1 MTWSCHAT
9 GRASTVG
16 RIVTITLADRRNR
29 LARRHHLAP
38 GTRAIDAP
46 TAANSVVGLHGSD
59 PVTVYLSLAARVNGI
74 DVAGV
79 DAAMYDDRQLI
90 RLLGMRRTVFTA
102 PYDLARIIQA
112 SCAPSLA
119 ATERRTLAKAI
130 VDGEMDADGDAW
142 LNRVGDAALTAIDRL
157 GGEALATE
165 ITPLVPQFS
174 SKIVLGRGTKY
185 ENPLAASSK
194 ILFLLAVEG
203 HVVRTRP
210 RGTWTSSLYRW
221 SRPETWL
228 GAPLLG
234 LDLVDAERQLIE
246 RWLRTYG
253 PGTMADLRWWTGWT
267 LTRVKRA
274 LAGLH
279 TVEVDLEHGGTGVV
293 LADDIDPADLAVP
306 IEPWVALL
314 PSLDPLAMGWTDR
327 DWYVGDH
334 RAPLF
339 DYSGN
344 IGPTVWCDG
353 RIVGAWSQRPSG
365 EVVFQLLEDIGASAT
380 AAVGI
385 EAARLQSWIG
395 DARVSPR
402 FPTPLQKHLT
412 SGAVPGTAVANS

>member
-1 MTWSCHAT
+1 
-9 GRASTVG
+9 
-16 RIVTITLADRRNR
+16 
-29 LARRHHLAP
+29 
-38 GTRAIDAP
+38 
-46 TAANSVVGLHGSD
+46 VVGLHGTD
-59 PVTVYLSLAARVNGI
+59 PVTVYLSLAARVQGI
-74 DVAGV
+74 DIAGV

-112 SCAPSLA
+112 SCAPHIA
-119 ATERRTLAKAI
+119 ANERRTLAKAI
-130 VDGEMDADGDAW
+130 VDTGVGNDGNEW
-142 LNRVGDAALTAIDRL
+142 LDRVGRAALATIDQL

-165 ITPLVPQFS
+165 ITPHVAEISRQ
-174 SKIVLGRGTKY
+174 ITVGIGTKY
-185 ENPLAASSK
+185 ETPLAASSK

-203 HVVRTRP
+203 HLVRTRP
-210 RGTWTSSLYRW
+210 RGTWVSSLYRW

-234 LDLVDAERQLIE
+234 LDQVDAERQLIE

-274 LAGLH
+274 LAALQ
-279 TVEVDLEHGGTGVV
+279 TAEVDLEGGGSTGIVV
-293 LADDIDPADLAVP
+293 ADDINPVDPA
-306 IEPWVALL
+306 EPWVALL
-314 PSLDPLAMGWTDR
+314 PSLDPLPMGWTDR
-327 DWYVGDH
+327 SWYLGDH

-353 RIVGAWSQRPSG
+353 RVVGAWSQRPSG
-365 EVVFQLLEDIGASAT
+365 EVVFRLLEDIGASAT
-380 AAVGI
+380 AAVGA
-385 EAARLQSWIG
+385 EAVRLQGWIG

-402 FPTPLQKHLT
+402 FPTPLQKNLT
-412 SGAVPGTAVANS
+412 SGVVPGTAVSSS